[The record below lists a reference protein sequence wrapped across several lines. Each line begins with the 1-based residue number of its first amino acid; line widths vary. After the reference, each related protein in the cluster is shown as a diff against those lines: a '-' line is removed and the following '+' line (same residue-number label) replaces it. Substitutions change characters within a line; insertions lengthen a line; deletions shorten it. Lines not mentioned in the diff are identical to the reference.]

1 MEEQNQYREDL
12 LEGCN
17 NIYSYWNSMRPRFS
31 KLVDIIILEEWEGYC
46 RQLKEKLLADLKVE
60 VGNHQ
65 SAERLYQQ
73 WEQLFKESNAYQ
85 EESEVNYDNRLE
97 LEGQKQFHEEFLE
110 TEANKDEIEVNS
122 DKRLELEE
130 QKQFHE
136 EEFWEIEGIQ
146 EEIEDESDS
155 WMVSEEQK
163 QYREELLIWC
173 NNIYSNWES
182 MRPRFSTL
190 FDIKSLEEWEESY
203 RHLKEKLH
211 ADITVDFED
220 YQTAE
225 RLYEQ
230 WEQLF
235 KESNA
240 YQKVIEVESDQRL
253 ELEEQKQLHE
263 DFLVTEALQ
272 EEIKVELD
280 KWLDIEEQQQYHEY
294 LLEWCN
300 NMFSNWES
308 MRPRFAKLIDI
319 KSLEEWEESC
329 RHLKE
334 KLQAD
339 SKVDFD
345 DYQTAERLHEQWEQL
360 YKGSYTYK
368 AML

>member
-1 MEEQNQYREDL
+1 MEEKNQYREDL

-46 RQLKEKLLADLKVE
+46 RQLKEKLLADLKEE

-85 EESEVNYDNRLE
+85 EEIKDNSE
-97 LEGQKQFHEEFLE
+97 
-110 TEANKDEIEVNS
+110 
-122 DKRLELEE
+122 KRLELEE

-136 EEFWEIEGIQ
+136 EELWDIEGIQ
-146 EEIEDESDS
+146 EEIVDESDT
-155 WMVSEEQK
+155 EEQK
-163 QYREELLIWC
+163 QYREELLKWC

-203 RHLKEKLH
+203 RQLNEKLH
-211 ADITVDFED
+211 AEIKVDFDD

-230 WEQLF
+230 WELLY
-235 KESNA
+235 KELNA
-240 YQKVIEVESDQRL
+240 YQEKREIEVESVQHL
-253 ELEEQKQLHE
+253 ELEEQKLIHE
-263 DFLVTEALQ
+263 DFLETEALQ
-272 EEIKVELD
+272 EENKVELD
-280 KWLDIEEQQQYHEY
+280 KWLDTEEQQQYHEY

-308 MRPRFAKLIDI
+308 MRPRFAKLIDM

-345 DYQTAERLHEQWEQL
+345 DYQTAERLHEQWDQL